1 MGRPTLRSL
10 LWVGLAAAI
19 PVAAIPWRTGGS
31 LAIGLATMI
40 AVACAAAANGRAV
53 GLCAGFAGAV
63 SFDLFAVDP
72 YGSLAVARRD
82 DLFAVV
88 AMTIIGVL
96 VGHLADQFANERAL
110 RRVTQSELEELH
122 LMLELKAAGESPGRL
137 IKVAERALQ
146 TATGVPCRYE
156 GVPFLDNLPEL
167 HHASVVVVS
176 GDRGPLATPNLL
188 QLPVCANGATIGR
201 FVLELGP
208 HGPIGALSE
217 EWRRRAVAIAD
228 QLGQVLGS
236 SAP

>member
-10 LWVGLAAAI
+10 LWVGLPAAV
-19 PVAAIPWRTGGS
+19 PVAAIPWRNAAS
-31 LAIGLATMI
+31 LAIGLITI
-40 AVACAAAANGRAV
+40 TAVACAAAANGRTI
-53 GLCAGFAGAV
+53 GLIAGIAGAV
-63 SFDLFAVDP
+63 SFDLFAVEP
-72 YGSLAVARRD
+72 YGTLAIARRD
-82 DLFAVV
+82 DLLAVV
-88 AMTIIGVL
+88 AMTIIGLL

-146 TATGVPCRYE
+146 TATGLPCRYE

-167 HHASVVVVS
+167 HHTSVVVVS

-208 HGPIGALSE
+208 NGPVGALSE
-217 EWRRRAVAIAD
+217 DWRRRAIAIAD
-228 QLGQVLGS
+228 QLGEVLGGS
-236 SAP
+236 PP